1 MALSGVG
8 WTGPVSSSPSG
19 FPHMAFKSGIVNV
32 KFSGFLPILA
42 KSGNYVP
49 SASYREEN
57 SKNYTGN

>member
-1 MALSGVG
+1 MEDGVALSGVG
-8 WTGPVSSSPSG
+8 GTGPVSSSPSG

-49 SASYREEN
+49 SASYCQAR
-57 SKNYTGN
+57 